1 MSVEKAVGLGI
12 TGNEISKKIT
22 GTSEVSPER
31 TAIATGA
38 GVALGAAASGALI
51 VTGIAS
57 APVTVPLSIAT
68 GAVAFLASL
77 FD

>member
-31 TAIATGA
+31 TAIATGT

-51 VTGIAS
+51 VAGVAAT
-57 APVTVPLSIAT
+57 PVTVPLALAS